1 MIRSTLQRV
10 LLAASGRNDLI
21 VVILLLTTIMM
32 MILPLPTALVDFLI
46 ALNMGLSVLALMT
59 ALYLRHPV
67 DFSTLPAVILI
78 LTVFRLSLAI
88 TTTRLVLIQADAG
101 EIIKTFGHFVI
112 AGNLIVGLVVFLIIT
127 IVQFIVITKG
137 SERVAEVAA
146 RFSLDALPGKQMSID
161 SDLRNGDIDQAE
173 ARRRRRLLERESQ
186 LYGAMDG
193 AMKFVKGDAIS
204 GLVIIA
210 VNLIGGMAVGTLQ
223 HGMGLSQAMKIY
235 SLLTVG
241 DGLVSQIPA
250 LFVSI
255 TAGTVVTRVAS
266 EEASN
271 LGSEII
277 TQFSTR
283 PISLKLAGGVL
294 LAMAAIPGFP
304 APVFL
309 LLAGG
314 LGGSAF
320 LLERKAARAAQAAE
334 AEALEIEA
342 RARPAAELPRTPTAT
357 IIAALGPRLGTTIGR
372 LHALDHIR
380 RARERFYEEYGVE
393 SPPVRLAIDESLPG
407 DRYRIDIDGIPVAEG
422 DIMDGHVLLRD
433 DPAHAEL
440 AGLPALRGGPLIG
453 QSDSVWIPSAHAPA
467 LAEAGI
473 GHLDASEILATV
485 TGEALGRYAASFIGI
500 QETRS
505 LLARMEK
512 DYADL
517 VREVQRVVTLQKIA
531 DVLRRLLDEG
541 VSIRN
546 LRTVLEALVEWGPRE
561 QDVVLLAEYVRSGL
575 KRQICYRCANA
586 ERVLAAYIVER
597 DAEDVIRSAVRQ
609 TTVGSYLALADG
621 TAEGI
626 VDGIRAQ
633 LAAITD
639 PAAKPVILTALDIRR
654 FVRGMLVKNDI
665 TLPVL
670 SYQDLAPEFT
680 VQPIGSIR
688 LEGPASV
695 QPAAPGFGKLKL
707 EPAE

>member
-1 MIRSTLQRV
+1 MTLSRIEKM
-10 LLAASGRNDLI
+10 LMAAAGRNDMI
-21 VVILLLTTIMM
+21 VVVLLVTTIMM
-32 MILPLPTALVDFLI
+32 MILPLPTPLVDFLI
-46 ALNMGLSVLALMT
+46 ATNMGLSVLALMV

-101 EIIKTFGHFVI
+101 HIIKTFGHFVI

-161 SDLRNGDIDQAE
+161 ADLRNGDIDQAE

-223 HGMGLSQAMKIY
+223 HGMALGNAVKVY

-255 TAGTVVTRVAS
+255 SAGTVVTRVAN
-266 EEASN
+266 EDAAN
-271 LGSEII
+271 LGSEIVA
-277 TQFSTR
+277 QFVKR
-283 PISLKLAGGVL
+283 PVSLKLAAVVL

-304 APVFL
+304 ALTFL
-309 LLAGG
+309 VLAAAMGGGALLI
-314 LGGSAF
+314 
-320 LLERKAARAAQAAE
+320 ERQTKRVAHAAEQAAS
-334 AEALEIEA
+334 EIEA
-342 RARPAAELPRTPTAT
+342 PSRAT
-357 IIAALGPRLGTTIGR
+357 IEPSRAPSTTVIAAIGPALGESMGR
-372 LHALDHIR
+372 TNALEHIR
-380 RARERFYEEYGVE
+380 RARERFYEDLGVE
-393 SPPVRLAIDESLPG
+393 CPPVRLAIDEASG
-407 DRYRIDIDGIPVAEG
+407 DDSYRVDIDGIPVAEG
-422 DIMDGHVLLRD
+422 EILSGHLLLRD

-440 AGLPALRGGPLIG
+440 AGLPVLRGPQLAG
-453 QSDSVWIPSAHAPA
+453 QRDSVWIAAEHAPA
-467 LAEAGI
+467 LVEAGI
-473 GHLDASEILATV
+473 GHLNASEILAT
-485 TGEALGRYAASFIGI
+485 TIGESLARYASSFVGI
-500 QETRS
+500 QETRA

-546 LRTVLEALVEWGPRE
+546 LRTVLESLVEWGPRE

-597 DAEDVIRSAVRQ
+597 DAEDVIRAAVRQ
-609 TTVGSYLALADG
+609 TTVGSYLALSDG

-688 LEGPASV
+688 LEAPASV
-695 QPAAPGFGKLKL
+695 QPAAQGAGKLKL